1 MKEHSV
7 CSPHVFINGQ
17 VADIL
22 NCHTG
27 KNKGELNSSNDITV
41 VLSVPVI
48 ILNEL
53 IGTTGGPKKNSQ
65 CQHASPYSRM

>member
-1 MKEHSV
+1 MLVKEHSV

-41 VLSVPVI
+41 VSSVPVI

-53 IGTTGGPKKNSQ
+53 IGTTGGLKNEFSMPT
-65 CQHASPYSRM
+65 CKPM